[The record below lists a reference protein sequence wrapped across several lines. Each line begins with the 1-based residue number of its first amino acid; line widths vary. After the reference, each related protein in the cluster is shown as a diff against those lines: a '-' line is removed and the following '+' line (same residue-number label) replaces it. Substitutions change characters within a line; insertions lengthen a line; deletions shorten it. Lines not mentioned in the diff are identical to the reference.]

1 MSKMAEHRVSVLSA
15 SLRRYEDPAKSADP
29 RIRRLVA
36 GLRTLEPGPP
46 PRAHFRAELRAQLV
60 AVAPRLIAE
69 GTRAEEA
76 LVERV
81 PGEPSHSGRRT
92 LAGTIGDAT
101 ARLRTVSLGRPVA
114 IVTAIVAVFALLLG
128 GAVWVSK
135 KALPGDALYALKRA
149 NENVQLSLTS
159 GGEARGKQYLS
170 LAATRVDEVSD
181 LLHRSGA
188 SAAGSGPSATDGIS
202 SHTANL
208 VISTLS
214 SANSDVRNAA
224 QLLGGEAVRS
234 DSTGPLDAMIDWA
247 PGQIDELQ
255 KITDRLPAGDA
266 HDSAVAT
273 TQLVTNA
280 QARAQALRAE
290 SGCACLDNTS
300 TDDLGPVPCP
310 VCASP
315 AAVPGGSTSGGTSG
329 TSTNTSTGTAKA
341 TTTPEP
347 GSSGAGGATG
357 SGGLTVLPPIPGV
370 TDSTGGLSIAPLPLP
385 TVTLSVPNLLPGTTT
400 STAPNGSTSSSPTC
414 VLNILN
420 ICI

>member
-1 MSKMAEHRVSVLSA
+1 MSEMAEHRVSVLSA

-29 RIRRLVA
+29 RIRRLVTD
-36 GLRTLEPGPP
+36 LRTLEPGPP

-81 PGEPSHSGRRT
+81 PGEPSHAGRRT
-92 LAGTIGDAT
+92 LAGTVGDAA

-114 IVTAIVAVFALLLG
+114 IVTAVVAVFALLLG

-159 GGEARGKQYLS
+159 GGEARGREYLS
-170 LAATRVDEVSD
+170 LAATRIDEVSD

-188 SAAGSGPSATDGIS
+188 AAAGSGPSAADGIN

-208 VISTLS
+208 VINTLS
-214 SANSDVRNAA
+214 SADSDVRNAA

-234 DSTGPLDAMIDWA
+234 DSTGPLNAMIDWA

-266 HDSAVAT
+266 HDSAVAA

-280 QARAQALRAE
+280 EARAQALKAE

-315 AAVPGGSTSGGTSG
+315 SAVPGGSTPGGPSG
-329 TSTNTSTGTAKA
+329 TAKTSTGTTQA

-347 GSSGAGGATG
+347 GSTGTGGATG
-357 SGGLTVLPPIPGV
+357 SGGLSVLPPIPGV
-370 TDSTGGLSIAPLPLP
+370 TDSTGGVSIAPLPLP
-385 TVTLSVPNLLPGTTT
+385 SVTLSVPNLLPST
-400 STAPNGSTSSSPTC
+400 STSTSSSPNASPTC
-414 VLNILN
+414 LLYLLG
-420 ICI
+420 ICVQYG